1 MESESDKE
9 ANAVCK
15 LSLGD
20 ILNWKQT
27 EMETCVQVV
36 YWGRISKGV
45 RETGW
50 QREKCKCIAV
60 ATEEASAD
68 PIGALELGW
77 TFRIVSK

>member
-1 MESESDKE
+1 MESESDKK
-9 ANAVCK
+9 ANAVRK

-20 ILNWKQT
+20 VLNWKQT

-45 RETGW
+45 KQDSRG
-50 QREKCKCIAV
+50 Q
-60 ATEEASAD
+60 SGND

-77 TFRIVSK
+77 TFRVVSK